1 MKLSE
6 HWLHDWV
13 RPGLDTDALV
23 AQLSMAGLEVDGV
36 EAAAPAFSGVVVGEV
51 LEVEAHPDA
60 DKLRVCRVT
69 DGTETLTVVCGAP
82 NVVTGMKAAWAKVGA
97 VLPDDFRIGKAKLR
111 GVESHGMLCGPDE
124 LGLAD
129 ERDGLLELAAELET
143 GADLRA
149 ALALDDAI
157 IEIDLTPNR
166 GDCLGVRG
174 LAREIG
180 VLNDV
185 PVSEP
190 VIEAVPATIDD
201 RFPIS
206 VALAEGCPRY
216 LGRVIR
222 GVDVHAKTPDWM
234 VERLRRAGLRSI
246 DAVVDVTNYVMIELG
261 QPMHAFDL
269 AQLEGGI
276 DVRLARS
283 GERLT
288 LLDGSE
294 VTLEPDTLLICD
306 ANGPVAMAGIMG
318 GERSGITMDGEA
330 PTRDVFLECAFFS
343 PIAVAGRAR
352 RHGLQTD
359 ASYRY
364 ERGVDFELQ
373 HLATER
379 ATRLLLDIVG
389 GEAGPV
395 EEWVDEGSLPGRAVI
410 ELRQAR
416 LDLMLGMRL
425 ETGLVEGMLQRLG
438 FPVVAVREAPGG
450 RVWSVQAPSFRFD
463 IEREADLVEEV
474 ARIYGYNNIEVSL
487 PASPLH
493 LRPTREGEVAA
504 DALREALLGAG
515 CQEILSY
522 SFVDPDLCRILAPD
536 ETATALAN
544 PLSADLAVMRTSLWP
559 GLVKAWQGNRNRQQI
574 RARLFE
580 IGRVF
585 TAGGERDRV
594 AGLLAGPRAPE
605 GWASGRDAHD
615 FFDAR
620 GVVECLLDATRD
632 GTSYRFVASGHP
644 VLHPGQCAD
653 VLRATPDGDVSC
665 GVVGRLHPGLQAA
678 LDLPEPVFLFELEV
692 DALRG
697 RGAPVHRAQSRFPRV
712 RRDVAIELDL
722 SVPAAEVLALA
733 RRHGGHLLSDVR
745 LFDVYAGEG
754 LAPGRRSLAVGIVL
768 RHPERT
774 LEDREA
780 TEIVDRIVEAFERE
794 LGASRR

>member
-1 MKLSE
+1 VKLSE
-6 HWLHDWV
+6 HWLRDWV
-13 RPGLDTDALV
+13 RPELDTDALV

-36 EAAAPAFSGVVVGEV
+36 EAAAPPFSGVVVGEV

-69 DGTETLTVVCGAP
+69 DGDETLTVVCGAP
-82 NVVTGMKAAWAKVGA
+82 NVAAGMKAAWAKVGA
-97 VLPDDFRIGKAKLR
+97 VLPEDFRIGRAKLR

-124 LGLAD
+124 LGLAE
-129 ERDGLLELAAELET
+129 ERGGLLELALELET
-143 GADLRA
+143 GADLRD

-185 PVSEP
+185 AVEEP
-190 VIEAVPATIDD
+190 AIEAVPATLDD

-206 VALAEGCPRY
+206 VANAEGCPRY

-222 GVDVHAKTPDWM
+222 GVDVHAPTPDWM

-246 DAVVDVTNYVMIELG
+246 DAVVDVTNYVMLELG

-269 AQLEGGI
+269 DQLSGGI
-276 DVRLARS
+276 DVRLAKP
-283 GERLT
+283 GEQLT
-288 LLDGSE
+288 LLDGSD
-294 VTLEPDTLLICD
+294 VSLDPDTLLICD

-318 GERSGITMDGEA
+318 GERSGISMVGDV

-343 PIAVAGRAR
+343 PLAVAGRAR

-389 GEAGPV
+389 GAAGPI
-395 EEWVDEGSLPGRAVI
+395 EEWVDERALPKRAVI
-410 ELRQAR
+410 ELRQSR
-416 LDLMLGMRL
+416 LDLMLGMRI
-425 ETGLVEGMLQRLG
+425 EAPLVEGMLARLG
-438 FPVVAVREAPGG
+438 FPVVAVRDVPEG

-487 PASPLH
+487 PASSLH
-493 LRPTREGEVAA
+493 LRPTLESEVAP
-504 DALREALLGAG
+504 DALRDALLGAG

-522 SFVDPDLCRILAPD
+522 SFVDPDLCRMLAP
-536 ETATALAN
+536 EEPATALAN

-559 GLVKAWQGNRNRQQI
+559 GLVKAWLGNRNRQQA

-580 IGRVF
+580 VGRAF
-585 TAGGERDRV
+585 TSGGEDDRI

-605 GWASGRDAHD
+605 GWSAARDGHD

-632 GTSYRFVASGHP
+632 GASFRFVAGSHP
-644 VLHPGQCAD
+644 VLHPGQCAV
-653 VLRATPDGDVSC
+653 VLRKTSHGEVAC
-665 GVVGRLHPGLQAA
+665 GVLGRLHPRLQAA
-678 LDLPEPVFLFELEV
+678 LDLPEPVFLFELGL
-692 DALRG
+692 DALRD

-712 RRDVAIELDL
+712 RRDVAIELDDA
-722 SVPAAEVLALA
+722 VPAAEVLALA
-733 RRHGGHLLSDVR
+733 RRLGGELVSDVR

-780 TEIVDRIVEAFERE
+780 KEIVDRIVSAFESE